1 MNILSVD
8 RTRKTYHI
16 KNSLWFIRL
25 FLNLS
30 HKNSNKFLIIDCRG
44 INKRGPDKFR
54 TKTDSPEE
62 QWCHLNINS
71 NSKQCNTHLSK
82 RFLNRESETDK
93 PLFNNRKSY
102 WKDKEWWTF
111 TWTKYESV
119 FVGKEIPESTQQ
131 TNCSLHVGKMLP
143 SKR

>member
-111 TWTKYESV
+111 TWTKCMVQGNGSKNITQMQIVRRCSWKYV
-119 FVGKEIPESTQQ
+119 FLNV
-131 TNCSLHVGKMLP
+131 L
-143 SKR
+143 